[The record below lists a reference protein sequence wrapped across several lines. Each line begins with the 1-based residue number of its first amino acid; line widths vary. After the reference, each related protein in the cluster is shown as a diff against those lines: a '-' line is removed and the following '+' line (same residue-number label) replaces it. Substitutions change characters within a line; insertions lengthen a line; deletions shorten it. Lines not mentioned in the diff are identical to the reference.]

1 MSGVSLV
8 AFTTVRDASNRDR
21 VNDQEGQVMTNLS
34 RRSLIGGVGA
44 GIVGGSLLPGIASA
58 KGVAAPA
65 KGGVTPLAQIRIGR
79 FTVTALTD
87 GYADM
92 PYTYFPGRTPAQVE
106 QAAAAQFTARPT
118 GIRFMF
124 NQYLIEDGQ
133 RRILIDT
140 GPAGSI
146 GQTGALPKALAAF
159 GVSRDQI
166 DAVIVTHMHQDH
178 MGGLIVGGKKNYPK
192 AELYVDRRDVVHW
205 TDPAKQA
212 GAPDYLQ
219 PSFKMANEVVRLY
232 PKLQKIEGERD
243 IARGISI
250 VDLTGHTPG
259 HIGVRIA
266 DAGQSLIMVS
276 DMVFPVVHPIAT
288 DVSFLFEQDRPAAQ
302 AMRDR
307 FFARA
312 AAEGTLIAAT
322 HMPFPG
328 LGRIVSDRGQLRWQV
343 ADWALQSSTPG

>member
-1 MSGVSLV
+1 
-8 AFTTVRDASNRDR
+8 
-21 VNDQEGQVMTNLS
+21 MTNLS
-34 RRSLIGGVGA
+34 RRALIGGLGVG
-44 GIVGGSLLPGIASA
+44 IIGSSLPPEIASA
-58 KGVAAPA
+58 KSAAAPV
-65 KGGVTPLAQIRIGR
+65 KGTLTPLAQIRIGR

-92 PYTYFPGRTPAQVE
+92 PYTYFPGRTAEQVE
-106 QAAAAQFTARPT
+106 QAAKAQFTARPS
-118 GIRFMF
+118 GVRFVF

-159 GVSRDQI
+159 GISRDQI

-178 MGGLIVGGKKNYPK
+178 MGGLIVGGKKNFPK

-232 PKLQKIEGERD
+232 PKLQKIDGERE
-243 IARGISI
+243 IVRGISI

-276 DMVFPVVHPIAT
+276 DMVFPVIHPSAT
-288 DVSFLFEQDRPAAQ
+288 DVGFLFEQDRPAAQ
-302 AMRDR
+302 AMRDK

-312 AAEGTLIAAT
+312 ASEGALIAAT

-343 ADWALQSSTPG
+343 ADWALQT

>member
-1 MSGVSLV
+1 
-8 AFTTVRDASNRDR
+8 
-21 VNDQEGQVMTNLS
+21 MTNLS
-34 RRSLIGGVGA
+34 RRALVGGVGL
-44 GIVGGSLLPGIASA
+44 GLLGSGLIPGMASA
-58 KGVAAPA
+58 QSVSAPA
-65 KGGVTPLAQIRIGR
+65 TGSVTPLAQIRIGR
-79 FTVTALTD
+79 FSVTALTD

-92 PYTYFPGRTPAQVE
+92 PYSYFPGRSPAQVE
-106 QAAAAQFTARPT
+106 QAATAQFVARPS
-118 GIRFMF
+118 GVRFLF

-146 GQTGALPKALAAF
+146 GRTGALPQALAAL
-159 GVSRDQI
+159 GLQRDQI

-178 MGGLIVGGKKNYPK
+178 MGGLIFGGKNNYPK
-192 AELYVDRRDVVHW
+192 ADLYVDRRDVVHW
-205 TDPAKQA
+205 TDPAKRA

-219 PSFKMANEVVRLY
+219 PSFQMASEVVRLY
-232 PKLQKIEGERD
+232 PRLQAIDGERE
-243 IARGISI
+243 ISRGISI

-276 DMVFPVVHPIAT
+276 DMVFPVVHPSAT
-288 DVSFLFEQDRPAAQ
+288 DVGFLFEQDRAAAQ

-307 FFARA
+307 FFAQA
-312 AAEGTLIAAT
+312 AAEGALIAAT
-322 HMPFPG
+322 HMAFPG

-343 ADWALQSSTPG
+343 ADWALQNATPD

>member
-1 MSGVSLV
+1 
-8 AFTTVRDASNRDR
+8 
-21 VNDQEGQVMTNLS
+21 MTDLS
-34 RRSLIGGVGA
+34 RRMFVGGVGL
-44 GIVGGSLLPGIASA
+44 GIVSSGLVSGTALA
-58 KGVAAPA
+58 KDAKAPA
-65 KGGVTPLAQIRIGR
+65 KNGVTPLAQIKLGR

-92 PYTYFPGRTPAQVE
+92 PYTYFPGRSAEQVE
-106 QAAAAQFTARPT
+106 AAAKAQFTARSS
-118 GIRFMF
+118 GVRFLF

-133 RRILIDT
+133 RKILIDT

-146 GQTGALPKALAAF
+146 GQTGALPQALAAF
-159 GVSRDQI
+159 GLRRDQI

-178 MGGLIVGGKKNYPK
+178 MGGLIFGGKNNYPK
-192 AELYVDRRDVVHW
+192 AELYIDRRDVKHW
-205 TDPAKQA
+205 TDAAKRA

-219 PSFKMANEVVRLY
+219 PSFKMASEVVRLY
-232 PKLQKIEGERD
+232 PKLQAIDGERE
-243 IARGISI
+243 IVRGVSI

-259 HIGVRIA
+259 HIGVRIE

-276 DMVFPVVHPIAT
+276 DMIFPVIHPIAT
-288 DVSFLFEQDRPAAQ
+288 DVGFLFEQDRPAAQ
-302 AMRDR
+302 AMRDK

-312 AAEGTLIAAT
+312 ASEGALIAAT

-343 ADWALQSSTPG
+343 ADWALQT